1 MRSRQLLFSAGR
13 DDGTGD
19 LIVLEGED
27 IGDFFKHGLSM
38 QWRRSLANLRYHLIL
53 HWKRRL
59 ANPRTDLQRRLANP
73 RTDDVSLLHISFN
86 STLESLPLQLAL
98 SH

>member
-59 ANPRTDLQRRLANP
+59 ANPRTD
-73 RTDDVSLLHISFN
+73 DVSLLHISFN